1 MSSTRTR
8 PSRVARF
15 HSAAVFALALAL
27 TGCSGTG
34 GTDGVLTAPTGRT
47 DAAPSVP
54 GATSTPE
61 PASWADAVAPEGFT
75 VAVVTA
81 VAQGTDPEID
91 AAVDAIGARTGAA
104 VSRTVVPPGGAD
116 TGDPL
121 TDVLAGSPDLVVVL
135 GLELLD
141 VADRSSASNLGQ
153 QFLIIGAQLP
163 EPTANVTAVVWPG
176 ATARRADEPRAV
188 PNGLPGVAAHA
199 GDAIQAGLAA
209 LIADTTGG
217 VIVLP

>member
-91 AAVDAIGARTGAA
+91 AAVDAIGARTGAGS
-104 VSRTVVPPGGAD
+104 SR
-116 TGDPL
+116 
-121 TDVLAGSPDLVVVL
+121 
-135 GLELLD
+135 
-141 VADRSSASNLGQ
+141 RM
-153 QFLIIGAQLP
+153 
-163 EPTANVTAVVWPG
+163 
-176 ATARRADEPRAV
+176 
-188 PNGLPGVAAHA
+188 
-199 GDAIQAGLAA
+199 
-209 LIADTTGG
+209 
-217 VIVLP
+217 